1 MAMQQVI
8 EKAQVLIEALPYIR
22 EFEGKTVVVKYGGA
36 AMLDPGLRASTA
48 QDIVLMRY
56 VGMNPIVVHGG
67 GPAINAMLKRLDI
80 QSRFTANGLR
90 VTDAATM
97 EVVEM
102 MLCGQVNKD
111 IVNLLNQAGGE
122 AVGLSGKDGRL
133 LFARKIERQDGED
146 IGHVGE
152 IASVNPKVV
161 RTICAAGMIPVI
173 APVATDARGGT
184 WNVNADTAA
193 GDVAAALQA
202 EKLVFLTDTPGLL
215 RDKDDPDSLIHRLH
229 SKDVETLKKQGV
241 ISGGMAPKIDAC
253 LKALDF
259 GVRRTHIIDGRI
271 PHSLL
276 LEIFTE
282 KGLGTLVSHDVA
294 AGTEGA

>member
-1 MAMQQVI
+1 MQTVI

-22 EFEGKTVVVKYGGA
+22 EFEGKTVVIKYGGA
-36 AMLDPGLRASTA
+36 AMLDPSLRASTA
-48 QDIVLMRY
+48 QDVVLMRY

-80 QSRFTANGLR
+80 ASRFTAGGLR

-102 MLCGQVNKD
+102 MLSGQVNKD
-111 IVNLLNQAGGE
+111 IVNLMNQAGGE
-122 AVGLSGKDGRL
+122 AVGLSGKDGKM
-133 LFARKIERQDGED
+133 LFARRVDTEDGED
-146 IGHVGE
+146 IGLVGQ
-152 IASVNPKVV
+152 ITSVDAKVIRAV
-161 RTICAAGMIPVI
+161 CAAGMIPVI
-173 APVATDARGGT
+173 APVATDREGRT

-193 GDVAAALQA
+193 GDIAAALEA

-229 SKDVETLKKQGV
+229 SRDVETLKKQGV
-241 ISGGMAPKIDAC
+241 ISGGMAPKVDAC
-253 LKALDF
+253 LRALDA
-259 GVRRTHIIDGRI
+259 GVRRTHIIDGRT

-294 AGTEGA
+294 AGNGGE

>member
-1 MAMQQVI
+1 MQTVI

-22 EFEGKTVVVKYGGA
+22 EFEGKTVVIKYGGA
-36 AMLDPGLRASTA
+36 AMLDPALRASTA
-48 QDIVLMRY
+48 QDVVLMRY

-67 GPAINAMLKRLDI
+67 GPAINAMLKRLSI
-80 QSRFTANGLR
+80 TSRFTAGGLR
-90 VTDAATM
+90 VTDEATM

-102 MLCGQVNKD
+102 MLSGQVNKD
-111 IVNLLNQAGGE
+111 IVNLMNQAGGE
-122 AVGLSGKDGRL
+122 AVGLSGKDGKM
-133 LFARKIERQDGED
+133 LFARKVDSGDGED
-146 IGHVGE
+146 IGLVGQ
-152 IASVNPKVV
+152 ITSVDTKVIRAV
-161 RTICAAGMIPVI
+161 CAAGMIPVI
-173 APVATDARGGT
+173 APVATDREGGT

-193 GDVAAALQA
+193 GDIAAALEA

-229 SKDVETLKKQGV
+229 SRDVETLKKQGV
-241 ISGGMAPKIDAC
+241 ISGGMAPKVDAC
-253 LKALDF
+253 LRALDA
-259 GVRRTHIIDGRI
+259 GVRRTHIIDGRT

-294 AGTEGA
+294 AGNGGE

>member
-1 MAMQQVI
+1 MAMQQII

-90 VTDAATM
+90 VTDDATM

-133 LFARKIERQDGED
+133 LFARKVERQDGED

-173 APVATDARGGT
+173 APVATDTRGGT

>member
-1 MAMQQVI
+1 MQQII

-90 VTDAATM
+90 VTDDATM

-133 LFARKIERQDGED
+133 LFARKVERQDGED

-173 APVATDARGGT
+173 APVATDTRGGT